1 MGKIDKEELHIIFKN
16 IKDNNTQELNN
27 LFNKYRKLIYGI
39 AFSILKNKID
49 SEEIVQIVFMKIITL
64 EKSKLPTTSEA
75 SWLYTLTKNE
85 TLNYIRK
92 KKQEV
97 SIETLYY
104 ISDDNDELSK
114 IVDED
119 KYNRII
125 SKLNEKEKEIVSLK
139 IISNFSF
146 KQISQI
152 LNIPMGTVQWRY
164 YKAINTLKILISNLS
179 MFIITTI
186 LLIKREVVKNNKK
199 STLVEKEEASNENK
213 NEELPNKVETEKVEE
228 SKETMK
234 GSVDREEIEDISNT
248 ENQNEVKQDI
258 IVQTNEEI
266 GKNIIDIAIF
276 SIWIFL
282 LITTI
287 TFIIIFIRKQQ
298 KK

>member
-85 TLNYIRK
+85 KLNYIRK

-186 LLIKREVVKNNKK
+186 LLIK
-199 STLVEKEEASNENK
+199 
-213 NEELPNKVETEKVEE
+213 KVH
-228 SKETMK
+228 
-234 GSVDREEIEDISNT
+234 
-248 ENQNEVKQDI
+248 
-258 IVQTNEEI
+258 
-266 GKNIIDIAIF
+266 
-276 SIWIFL
+276 
-282 LITTI
+282 
-287 TFIIIFIRKQQ
+287 
-298 KK
+298 

>member
-234 GSVDREEIEDISNT
+234 GSVVREEIEDISNT

-266 GKNIIDIAIF
+266 GKNIIDTAIF